1 MGRHVVSEYMTMH
14 PHSIDEQATLRQAME
29 QMTQHQIRHLPVK
42 RGGQV
47 IGILSDRDL
56 KLFFGISNINPA
68 HLKVS
73 SISHGHPYTVPPD
86 APLAEVAKKMAAQH
100 YGSALVMKGD
110 ELLGIFTTVDAC
122 RALSELA

>member
-1 MGRHVVSEYMTMH
+1 MSQRVVSEYMTTH
-14 PHSIDEQATLRQAME
+14 PHSIGEQATMREAME
-29 QMTQHQIRHLPVK
+29 LMTQHQIRHLPVK
-42 RGGQV
+42 RGPKV

-56 KLFFGISNINPA
+56 KLFFGISNMNPD

-73 SISHGHPYTVPPD
+73 SISHGHPYVVAPD
-86 APLAEVAKKMAAQH
+86 APLSEVAKEMAEKH
-100 YGSALVMKGD
+100 YGSVLVMKGE

>member
-1 MGRHVVSEYMTMH
+1 MGQRVVSEYMTTH
-14 PHSIDEQATLRQAME
+14 PHSIDEQATMRQAME
-29 QMTQHQIRHLPVK
+29 LMTQHHIRHLPVK
-42 RGGQV
+42 RGGKV

-56 KLFFGISNINPA
+56 KLFFGISNMNPD

-86 APLAEVAKKMAAQH
+86 APLSKVAKEMADKH
-100 YGSALVMKGD
+100 YGSALVMKGE

-122 RALSELA
+122 RALAELA